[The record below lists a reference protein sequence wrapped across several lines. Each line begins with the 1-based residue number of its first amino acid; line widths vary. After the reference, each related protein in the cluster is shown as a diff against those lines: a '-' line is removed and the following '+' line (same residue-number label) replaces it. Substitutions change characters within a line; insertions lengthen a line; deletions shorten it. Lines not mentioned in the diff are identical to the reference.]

1 MLHRHLNTTRWTR
14 AAIDSCL
21 EYGDLPD
28 WRELFREV
36 RKDRRLAQE
45 VLAVCRAHDI
55 PGSSVMAENLVLKLW
70 PDLKP
75 QR

>member
-21 EYGDLPD
+21 EYG
-28 WRELFREV
+28 EV